1 MHIYFSGLGG
11 VAIGPL
17 ALICRDLGYEV
28 SGSDI
33 TESRWTHLIK
43 AAGINV
49 AIGQDGT
56 HIADVHEESP
66 IDWLVIS
73 AAVPETHPE
82 VQFAR
87 EHGIKVTKR
96 ADMLNTILAEHQL
109 KLIAVSGTHGK
120 TTTTAMMV
128 WLFKQFGIPVS
139 YSIGS
144 NVGFGP
150 SGAYE
155 NNSEYFVYECDEF
168 DRNMLQFHPYL
179 SLLPS
184 VDYDHSDIYPTQEDY
199 DDAFRQFADQSI
211 AVIALQTDADR
222 LLLQHEH
229 LTTLDPQDKRLAD
242 IRLPGAHFR
251 RNALMAVTAF
261 TQLFPERSF
270 EEVMAKI
277 NLFPGSDR
285 RFEKI
290 AEGIYSDYAHHPA
303 EIRAMLQLAREVNDH
318 VVVVYQPHQNI
329 RQHEIIDDYG
339 DCFAG
344 ARKVYW
350 LPTYLSREDPD
361 LAVLTP
367 QELISHLTD
376 PSIAEPAEMDDR
388 LANNIREAVAAQ
400 GLVLCMGAGSIDEW
414 VRREFQAPTTS

>member
-1 MHIYFSGLGG
+1 MHVYFSGLGG

-33 TESRWTHLIK
+33 AESRWTHLIK

-56 HIADVHEESP
+56 HIGDVHEESP

-87 EHGIKVTKR
+87 EHGIRVTKR
-96 ADMLNTILAEHQL
+96 ADMLNSILSEQQL
-109 KLIAVSGTHGK
+109 KLIAISGTHGK

-128 WLFKQFGIPVS
+128 WLFKQFNIPVS
-139 YSIGS
+139 YSVGS
-144 NVGFGP
+144 NISFGP
-150 SGAYE
+150 SGAYQK
-155 NNSEYFVYECDEF
+155 NSEYFVYECDEF

-184 VDYDHSDIYPTQEDY
+184 IDYDHSDIYPTQKDY
-199 DDAFRQFADQSI
+199 DDAFRQFAEQSI
-211 AVIALQTDADR
+211 AVIALRPDAER
-222 LLLQHEH
+222 LQFQHEH
-229 LTTLDPQDKRLAD
+229 LTSLDPQDTRLAG
-242 IRLPGAHFR
+242 IKLPGVHFR
-251 RNALMAVTAF
+251 QNALMTAIAF
-261 TQLFPERSF
+261 TQLFPEHPL
-270 EEVMAKI
+270 EEVITQM

-290 AEGIYSDYAHHPA
+290 AQGIYSDYAHHPT
-303 EIRAMLQLAREVNDH
+303 EIRAIIQLAREVNDNI
-318 VVVVYQPHQNI
+318 VAVYQPHQNV
-329 RQHEIIDDYG
+329 RQHEIIDDYT

-350 LPTYLSREDPD
+350 LPTYLSREDPE
-361 LAVLTP
+361 LPVLTP
-367 QELISHLTD
+367 AELITHLAD
-376 PSIAEPAEMDDR
+376 PSIAVPAEMNSE
-388 LANNIREAVAAQ
+388 LAQNIRQAVTEG

-414 VRREFQAPTTS
+414 LRQEFQPATT